1 MLTFVK
7 FSASRCSIHKLKCFL
22 DVDIVC
28 WIVKQNKKEKYFLLL
43 MLLVRM
49 KKEKVIFLRVLTP
62 PWGQQG
68 PLLHSKTFKKIVT
81 QYFLDCQILT

>member
-62 PWGQQG
+62 P
-68 PLLHSKTFKKIVT
+68 
-81 QYFLDCQILT
+81 